1 MKTLIIN
8 LAHARD
14 RMGFMRAQMADLGL
28 DWERIEAV
36 TPQTLHPPADD
47 PVWHRWQRPLRVT
60 EMALCASH
68 MAAWRRVIA
77 LGAPCLVLEDDALLS
92 RSLPGFLAQV
102 AGLVGVDHISLETR
116 SRKKLVARG
125 MHPDAPLRRLWQDR
139 TGSAAYVVFPAGA
152 KALLARARRCG
163 APSDALIS
171 ATYAMRSF
179 QADPALAIQL
189 DQCRAYGIVPP
200 LETASLI
207 DAVDKP
213 GLPAAMP
220 LTRRM
225 GYRLRRIGAQ
235 FRMGGRHLARAGQ
248 AERRA
253 VPVAGDMWW
262 GNLPSDGAADP

>member
-8 LAHARD
+8 LARATD
-14 RMGFMRAQMADLGL
+14 RMDFMRAQMADLGL
-28 DWERIEAV
+28 QWERLEAV

-47 PVWHRWQRPLRVT
+47 PVWHRWQRPMRST

-92 RSLPGFLAQV
+92 RRLPGFLDLLARIE
-102 AGLVGVDHISLETR
+102 GVDHISIETR

-125 MHPDAPLRRLWQDR
+125 MHPSAPIRRLWQDR
-139 TGSAAYVVFPAGA
+139 TGSAAYVVFPLGA
-152 KALLARARRCG
+152 KALLARAERAG

-179 QADPALAIQL
+179 QADPALSIQL
-189 DQCRAYGIVPP
+189 DQCRAYGLAPP
-200 LETASLI
+200 IETTSLI
-207 DAVDKP
+207 DAVGKP
-213 GLPAAMP
+213 GLPETLPVAVR
-220 LTRRM
+220 L

-235 FRMGGRHLARAGQ
+235 LRMGARHVARLGQ
-248 AERRA
+248 AHRRA
-253 VPVAGDMWW
+253 VRPADDLWDG
-262 GNLPSDGAADP
+262 LPGENIRR